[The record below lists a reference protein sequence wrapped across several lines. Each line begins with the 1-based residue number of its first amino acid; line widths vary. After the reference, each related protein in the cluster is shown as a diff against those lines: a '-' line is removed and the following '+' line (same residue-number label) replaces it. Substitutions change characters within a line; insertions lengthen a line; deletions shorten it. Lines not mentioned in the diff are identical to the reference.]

1 MRAFPRKFHKFQSTT
16 LDFLLIATSSFS
28 QSDKDRKCDI
38 KVIILLY
45 SQKDSNYLGYIPNE
59 QKQFVDCMRE
69 VIKQKTAQPTGGVP
83 TMQQQQQPSG
93 MVGPQGQMVTS
104 NQFANTIQGGGAVTM
119 ANGKRTNIHE

>member
-1 MRAFPRKFHKFQSTT
+1 
-16 LDFLLIATSSFS
+16 
-28 QSDKDRKCDI
+28 
-38 KVIILLY
+38 
-45 SQKDSNYLGYIPNE
+45 
-59 QKQFVDCMRE
+59 MRE

-119 ANGKRTNIHE
+119 ANGKRRIACFSLRILLTLMFNL